1 MGKRIME
8 NEEIYFLDL
17 PDEEYAER
25 VGDAID
31 ELIKQGI
38 LSPSV
43 LIEAEEL
50 NEHINTA
57 IELAAEK
64 YNKEKGYN

>member
-1 MGKRIME
+1 MGERMI
-8 NEEIYFLDL
+8 EEVYFTDL
-17 PDEEYAER
+17 PDEEYIER
-25 VGDAID
+25 IGDAID

-43 LIEAEEL
+43 LIDSEEL
-50 NEHINTA
+50 HKHINTA

>member
-1 MGKRIME
+1 MGERMI
-8 NEEIYFLDL
+8 EEVCFTDL
-17 PDEEYAER
+17 PDEEYIER
-25 VGDAID
+25 IGDAID

-43 LIEAEEL
+43 LIDSEEL
-50 NEHINTA
+50 HKHINTA

>member
-1 MGKRIME
+1 ME

-38 LSPSV
+38 LNPSV

-50 NEHINTA
+50 NKHINTA

>member
-1 MGKRIME
+1 ME
-8 NEEIYFLDL
+8 NEEIYFMDL

>member
-38 LSPSV
+38 LNPSV

-50 NEHINTA
+50 NKHINTA